1 MPRQRACLVSLFSDA
16 RSQQPGAT
24 KIQTLAASLIIRVLV
39 ITNKA
44 ALRCRGENTK
54 CLVCRENTKC
64 LMCFSHFLAF
74 TRLKSQSKHPQS
86 QKAFLAYHME
96 QKPYCFQVPFARK
109 ESLAVADRL
118 LVATFVV
125 ILSSTAGLQ
134 RLHTSVSQEERE
146 VDRSAR
152 FTCCGS

>member
-1 MPRQRACLVSLFSDA
+1 VFGVQRKHKVFNVLFSLS
-16 RSQQPGAT
+16 RFYAT
-24 KIQTLAASLIIRVLV
+24 KKPIQTPS
-39 ITNKA
+39 
-44 ALRCRGENTK
+44 
-54 CLVCRENTKC
+54 
-64 LMCFSHFLAF
+64 
-74 TRLKSQSKHPQS
+74 S